1 MCDQGIPRR
10 PFARS
15 KTAQRLLFFLRGQ
28 RRGQRIRAVNVV
40 QIRHGT
46 KQ

>member
-28 RRGQRIRAVNVV
+28 RRGARVRAGLLVEK
-40 QIRHGT
+40 RPGT